1 MYKKKLKVAQFIAS
15 KGFGGAEKVFIDL
28 CNEQSKRHSVTAY
41 IYDNPYILKNLSNTV
56 QIYIIKQNSRYHLP
70 SYLKLYQLLKKSQ
83 FDIIHTHSAKAS
95 FYIYYLNKLLQIPHL
110 ATKHNSRK
118 GKIFNKIKHV
128 TAVSKR
134 VAKSI
139 SHPSTIIS
147 NGIHPQS
154 ISPEKNSNSVF
165 KLLSVGRLD
174 PIKGFDRLI
183 REVSKLQFDYQLDIV
198 GDGPQ
203 KEELEALIKVL
214 KLEGKVRLLGYQK
227 NIPQKMAESDIVII
241 NSLSEGFT
249 IVAIE
254 ALYYAKVLI
263 STDVGGSDEILDENF
278 IFEPDRLAEK
288 IETIHKVYENY
299 QQMFDQIRQ
308 QKKTSFLFSKSID
321 TYESIYHKL
330 LNLVTTNR

>member
-1 MYKKKLKVAQFIAS
+1 MDKKLQLAQFIAS
-15 KGFGGAEKVFIDL
+15 RGHGGAEKVFIDL
-28 CNEQSKRHSVTAY
+28 CNNLSKKHAVTAY
-41 IYDNPYILKNLSNTV
+41 TYDNPF
-56 QIYIIKQNSRYHLP
+56 IINALNESIEICIIEQKSRYHLP
-70 SYLKLYQLLKKSQ
+70 SYFRIYHLLKERPH
-83 FDIIHTHSAKAS
+83 DLIHTHSAKAS
-95 FYIYYLNKLLQIPHL
+95 FLIYYLNKLLQIPHL
-110 ATKHNSRK
+110 ATKHNSRN

-139 SHPSTIIS
+139 SHPSTIIY

-154 ISPEKNSNSVF
+154 ISPKKNSNSVF

-183 REVSKLQFDYQLDIV
+183 REVSKLQIDYQLDIV

-203 KEELEALIKVL
+203 KTELEALIKVL
-214 KLEGKVRLLGYQK
+214 KLEENVRLLGYQS
-227 NIPQKMAESDIVII
+227 NIPRKMTESDIVII

-278 IFEPDRLAEK
+278 IFEPDKLAEK
-288 IETIHKVYENY
+288 IETIHKRYENY

-308 QKKTSFLFSKSID
+308 QKKTSFLFSKSVD
-321 TYESIYHKL
+321 AYESAYFKL
-330 LNLVTTNR
+330 LK

>member
-1 MYKKKLKVAQFIAS
+1 MCKRKLKIAQIITS
-15 KGFGGAEKVFIDL
+15 SGNGGAEKVFIDL
-28 CNEQSKRHSVTAY
+28 CNNLSERHSITAY
-41 IYDNPYILKNLSNTV
+41 TYDNPYIINGLSKAV
-56 QIYIIKQNSRYHLP
+56 KIYLLDQKSRYHLP
-70 SYLKLYQLLKKSQ
+70 SYLKLYRSFKRDH
-83 FDIIHTHSAKAS
+83 FDIVHTHSAKAS
-95 FYIYYLNKLLQIPHL
+95 FIFYHLNKILRLPHL

-118 GKIFNKIKHV
+118 GKIFNKIRDV

-147 NGIHPQS
+147 NGIEPQL
-154 ISPEKNSNSVF
+154 ISPKKNSNSVF

-183 REVSKLQFDYQLDIV
+183 REVSKLQVDYQLDII

-263 STDVGGSDEILDENF
+263 STNVGGSDEILDENF

-330 LNLVTTNR
+330 LN